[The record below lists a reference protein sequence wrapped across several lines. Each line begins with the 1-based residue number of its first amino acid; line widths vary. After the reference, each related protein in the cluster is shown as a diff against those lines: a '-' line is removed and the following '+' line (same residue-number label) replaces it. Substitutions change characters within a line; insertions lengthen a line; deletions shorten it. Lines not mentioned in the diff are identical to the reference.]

1 MEKLALREYRYQLVW
16 VRVFLNSVS
25 ESFPIKK
32 ITLLCSA
39 ITILA
44 FAPTAFAE
52 QHEFTNTLP
61 NYLEIEQNDIIF
73 LKNLSNSTIN
83 LQHTGGLF
91 SSGELHTNGTWT
103 GNMPYDVGVYEW
115 VNVNSTGTIVIKDK
129 VIQEKIIEEP
139 SVTIFENK
147 IEGNVGNEIKNIP
160 VAITTISPTFQT
172 ESIAVKT
179 SSNGDFETTLE
190 LDEIGTHDV
199 IVSYDGKSIGK
210 FSQQVTEENVREYAG
225 VDILELRLS
234 LLQTLES
241 ILEIIFGK

>member
-103 GNMPYDVGVYEW
+103 GNMPYDAGVYEW
-115 VNVNSTGTIVIKDK
+115 VNVNSTGIIVIKSK
-129 VIQEKIIEEP
+129 TVTQEAT
-139 SVTIFENK
+139 VTISGNQL
-147 IEGNVGNEIKNIP
+147 EGNVGSEIKNIP